1 MGDEGFELDDDI
13 QLGSHSL
20 NDNKLNLSEKK
31 AREKMRIDKD
41 EEINLE
47 NLESLRLGK
56 DKDKEKEKKTTE
68 EKKETEEEKKETEEN
83 KESAEGGGQNGKKEE
98 EKNTNEDNKSNP
110 DEKNKSNKSQEE
122 GQIEE
127 EKNAYEFKDYII
139 SLGQGQEEEAK
150 KAILEYGI
158 KNGAWVLLQNCHLF
172 TSFMPDLAAIV
183 QSLQQD
189 YTDTPIDISKVKEE
203 QTNSSEKNNGEA
215 NSKEKNSNKEKDKD
229 KDSKQHHKKDT
240 KVEKEKDP
248 FDNVV
253 NPNFRLWLTSM
264 PVKTFPVSILQNS
277 LKLTTEPPSGIKA
290 NIKKLF
296 NEITEEKT
304 NPKTKPISTIDKKP
318 EEIKEEQEK
327 QDKDNL
333 VKKQHFTKLLYSL
346 SLFHAVLQ
354 ERKKFGPIGFN
365 LRYDFNQGDFD
376 TSSELV
382 NIYLSEA
389 PVEEVPWDSIIYLI
403 GEVTYGGSIVDE
415 TDRIVMNSTL
425 AKFINDTLFDKK
437 KDVSGKELDEEIE
450 ISFGEYLIPAYKTLG
465 EYQKYITTLPASD
478 DPQIFGLNDNAN
490 IVYQLKESDSFLGNL
505 TLVLPREVN
514 KKSGGKTSN
523 EIVLEII
530 NNIFSEQIEV
540 IDKKERNKCHDKI
553 YDNELKHPLT
563 IVLYQ
568 EIDRYNNLIVKI
580 ESSLKELKGAIEG
593 ITIMSNES
601 DEIYNS
607 LLINRIPLAWQKIG
621 YSSFKSF
628 ISWKNDLQKRIE
640 FIRDWLI
647 NGHPYTYWISG
658 LFYPQGFITGVY
670 QNHARETKI
679 PVSDIILEF
688 NVMNLN
694 KDEIKKQPE
703 AGVYIR
709 IIPGRSFMG

>member
-1 MGDEGFELDDDI
+1 MKGN
-13 QLGSHSL
+13 Q
-20 NDNKLNLSEKK
+20 K
-31 AREKMRIDKD
+31 
-41 EEINLE
+41 
-47 NLESLRLGK
+47 
-56 DKDKEKEKKTTE
+56 
-68 EKKETEEEKKETEEN
+68 
-83 KESAEGGGQNGKKEE
+83 
-98 EKNTNEDNKSNP
+98 
-110 DEKNKSNKSQEE
+110 
-122 GQIEE
+122 

-172 TSFMPDLAAIV
+172 TSFMPDLASIV

-189 YTDTPIDISKVKEE
+189 YTDTPIDLNKVKE
-203 QTNSSEKNNGEA
+203 QQGSNQ
-215 NSKEKNSNKEKDKD
+215 NSNGNKDQKNEKDKNN
-229 KDSKQHHKKDT
+229 KDRDAKHHKKDN

-277 LKLTTEPPSGIKA
+277 LKLTTEPPSGIKS

-304 NPKTKPISTIDKKP
+304 NPKTKPISTADKKP

-327 QDKDNL
+327 QEKDNL
-333 VKKQHFTKLLYSL
+333 VKKEHFTKLLYSL

-425 AKFINDTLFDKK
+425 YKFINDTLFDKL
-437 KDVSGKELDEEIE
+437 KDENGKELETEIE
-450 ISFGEYLIPAYKTLG
+450 FKFGDYMIPAYKTLV
-465 EYQKYITTLPASD
+465 EYQKYITTLPNSD

-490 IVYQLKESDSFLGNL
+490 IVYQLKESDSFLNNL
-505 TLVLPREVN
+505 TMVLPREVN

-530 NNIFSEQIEV
+530 NNIFSEQIEI

-568 EIDRYNNLIVKI
+568 EIDRYNNLILKI

-593 ITIMSNES
+593 TTIMSNES

-607 LLINRIPLAWQKIG
+607 LLINRIPLAWQKVG

-640 FIRDWLI
+640 FIRDWLV
-647 NGHPYTYWISG
+647 NGHPYSYWISG

-679 PVSDIILEF
+679 PVSDIVLEF
-688 NVMNLN
+688 TVMNLSRE
-694 KDEIKKQPE
+694 DIKKHPE
-703 AGVYIR
+703 AGVYIYGLYLEGASWDEKLGLVDQKEGEMR
-709 IIPGRSFMG
+709 CDMPIIWFKTAQEKKNDNNDDDDDVEEGEETYIYTCPMFKTGKRASIIASSGNSNEKIIDVDLPSRFKKEYWTLRGTSLLTQIED

>member
-1 MGDEGFELDDDI
+1 
-13 QLGSHSL
+13 
-20 NDNKLNLSEKK
+20 
-31 AREKMRIDKD
+31 
-41 EEINLE
+41 
-47 NLESLRLGK
+47 
-56 DKDKEKEKKTTE
+56 
-68 EKKETEEEKKETEEN
+68 
-83 KESAEGGGQNGKKEE
+83 
-98 EKNTNEDNKSNP
+98 
-110 DEKNKSNKSQEE
+110 
-122 GQIEE
+122 
-127 EKNAYEFKDYII
+127 
-139 SLGQGQEEEAK
+139 
-150 KAILEYGI
+150 
-158 KNGAWVLLQNCHLF
+158 
-172 TSFMPDLAAIV
+172 MPDLASIV

-189 YTDTPIDISKVKEE
+189 YTDTPIDLNKIKEE
-203 QTNSSEKNNGEA
+203 QAAAQNANGKDQKND
-215 NSKEKNSNKEKDKD
+215 KDKNSKDKD
-229 KDSKQHHKKDT
+229 GKHHKKDN

-277 LKLTTEPPSGIKA
+277 LKLTTEPPSGIKS

-304 NPKTKPISTIDKKP
+304 NPKTKPIITQDKKP
-318 EEIKEEQEK
+318 EEIKAEQEK

-333 VKKQHFTKLLYSL
+333 TKKQHFTKLLYSL

-389 PVEEVPWDSIIYLI
+389 PVDEVPWDSIIYLI

-425 AKFINDTLFDKK
+425 GKFINDTLFDKV
-437 KDVSGKELDEEIE
+437 KDKNGKELEDEIE
-450 ISFGEYLIPAYKTLG
+450 FTFGDYMIPSYKTLV
-465 EYQKYITTLPASD
+465 EYQKYITTLPNSD

-490 IVYQLKESDSFLGNL
+490 IVYQLKESDAFLGNL
-505 TLVLPREVN
+505 TSVLPKEVN

-568 EIDRYNNLIVKI
+568 EIDRYNNLILKI

-593 ITIMSNES
+593 TTIMSNES

-607 LLINRIPLAWQKIG
+607 LLINRIPLAWQNIG

-628 ISWKNDLQKRIE
+628 ISWIRDLQKRIE

-647 NGHPYTYWISG
+647 NGHPYSFWISG

-679 PVSDIILEF
+679 PVSDIVLEYI
-688 NVMNLN
+688 VMNLN
-694 KDEIKKQPE
+694 KEEIKKHPE
-703 AGVYIR
+703 AGVYIYGLYLEGASWDEKLGLIDQKEGEMR
-709 IIPGRSFMG
+709 CDMPVIWFKTVQEKKTDKEDEDDDAEEGEETYIYTCPLFKTGKRASIIASSGNSNEKIIDVDLPSRFKKEYWTLRGTCLLSQIED